1 MTAGAFAATLQS
13 AVLTAFVELAIVGL
27 VCGAL
32 VVMLTALSR
41 RLTGTNNRALTA
53 IAPFAAAKSRRLIVG
68 LSAFTAVGLL
78 IYNGWLAAHGIDAR
92 HEAIAGLR
100 AITEDSGRALGR
112 VVSQLA
118 LLAVVLVV
126 TVQLARIV
134 LRGVEHLIDR
144 VDHDDDRQMLAKAFA
159 GLDRAVL
166 NLGWLLGV
174 LVACRQLQV
183 PPVIVDPLEALV
195 RVYIVVVIGI
205 AAIRSTGAVVGLLD
219 RAAERYVRQR
229 DWARY
234 YDQLHTLLPTLRAC
248 LEYALWIAV
257 IALALSQVSWLQRA
271 AAWGPLLIE
280 GVAIFFVSQVVI
292 QLGYLEIG
300 HRMLP
305 RDGLEESERRRRA
318 TMVPLVRSTFMYV
331 AYFITAV
338 LILGAL
344 GFNPMP
350 FLAGA
355 GILGLVIGFGA
366 QAMIND
372 VVSGFFIL
380 FENIYL
386 VGDIIECGAARG
398 VVEAIEFR
406 TTKIRDRDGR
416 LHIVRNGDMKL
427 VVNYSKDYGVAAI
440 ALEVGYDADLR
451 AVFSC
456 LRQVGRQVRSEI
468 DAVVDDAQVEGI
480 TAFGPSSMTIRM
492 STRVKPG
499 YHDTV
504 AAAMRLMIKE
514 SFDTDLGEVVRK
526 SLIPER
532 WSPAVATM
540 GYGSP
545 GPDHESHQDHQDH

>member
-1 MTAGAFAATLQS
+1 MAAGTFAANLQS
-13 AVLTAFVELAIVGL
+13 AILPAFVELAIVG
-27 VCGAL
+27 VACGAL
-32 VVMLTALSR
+32 VVMLTVLSR
-41 RLTGTNNRALTA
+41 RLTGTSNRALTA
-53 IAPFAAAKSRRLIVG
+53 IAPLAAAKSRRLIVG
-68 LSAFTAVGLL
+68 LSAVAALGIL

-92 HEAIAGLR
+92 TQTIAGLR
-100 AITEDSGRALGR
+100 ATIEDGGRALGR
-112 VVSQLA
+112 VVSQLV

-126 TVQLARIV
+126 AVQLARIV
-134 LRGVEHLIDR
+134 LRGIEHLIDR
-144 VDHDDDRQMLAKAFA
+144 VDQHGDRQMLAKALA

-166 NLGWLLGV
+166 NLGWLLGAV
-174 LVACRQLQV
+174 VACRQLQV
-183 PPVIVDPLEALV
+183 PQAIADPLAVLV
-195 RVYIVVVIGI
+195 RIYIVGVIGI
-205 AAIRSTGAVVGLLD
+205 AVIRSTGAVVGLLD
-219 RAAERYVRQR
+219 RLAERYVRHR
-229 DWARY
+229 DWGRY
-234 YDQLHTLLPTLRAC
+234 YDQLHTLLPTFRAC

-257 IALALSQVSWLQRA
+257 IALALNQVSWLQRV

-280 GVAIFFVSQVVI
+280 AVAIFFVGQFVI

-305 RDGLEESERRRRA
+305 REGLEESERRRRA

-331 AYFITAV
+331 AYFVTAV

-355 GILGLVIGFGA
+355 GLLGLVIGFGA

-386 VGDIIECGAARG
+386 VGDIIECGPARG

-406 TTKIRDRDGR
+406 TTKIRDADGR

-427 VVNYSKDYGVAAI
+427 VVNYSKDYGVAAV
-440 ALEVGYDADLR
+440 ALDVGYDADLR

-468 DAVVDDAQVEGI
+468 DAVVGDAEVEGI

-514 SFDTDLGEVVRK
+514 SFDTDLDGVVRK

-532 WSPAVATM
+532 WAAHSRST
-540 GYGSP
+540 
-545 GPDHESHQDHQDH
+545 

>member
-1 MTAGAFAATLQS
+1 MAAGTFAATVQP
-13 AVLTAFVELAIVGL
+13 AVLTALVELAIVAVL
-27 VCGAL
+27 CGAL
-32 VVMLTALSR
+32 VLVLTALSR
-41 RLTGTNNRALTA
+41 RLAATSQLAMAT
-53 IAPFAAAKSRRLIVG
+53 IAPLAVAKSRRLIVG
-68 LSAFTAVGLL
+68 LSGLVAAVIL

-92 HEAIAGLR
+92 AQTMAGLR
-100 AITEDSGRALGR
+100 AILEDGGRALGR
-112 VVSQLA
+112 MVSQLA
-118 LLAVVLVV
+118 LLAIVLVV
-126 TVQLARIV
+126 AVQLVRIV
-134 LRGVEHLIDR
+134 LRSVEHLIDR
-144 VDHDDDRQMLAKAFA
+144 VDQHDDRQMLAKAFA

-166 NLGWLLGV
+166 NLGWLLGAV
-174 LVACRQLQV
+174 VACRQLQV
-183 PPVIVDPLEALV
+183 PAGITDPLAVFV
-195 RVYIVVVIGI
+195 RIYIVVVIGI
-205 AAIRSTGAVVGLLD
+205 AAIRSAGAVVGLLD
-219 RAAERYVRQR
+219 RLAERYVRQR
-229 DWARY
+229 DWERY
-234 YDQLHTLLPTLRAC
+234 YDQLHTLLPTFRTC

-257 IALALSQVSWLQRA
+257 IALALNQVSWLQRVS
-271 AAWGPLLIE
+271 AWGPLLIE
-280 GVAIFFVSQVVI
+280 GVAIFFVGQVLI

-331 AYFITAV
+331 AYFVTAV

-366 QAMIND
+366 QSMIND

-386 VGDIIECGAARG
+386 VGDIIECGSARG
-398 VVEAIEFR
+398 MVEAIEFR
-406 TTKIRDRDGR
+406 TTKIRDADGR

-427 VVNYSKDYGVAAI
+427 VVNYSKDYGVAAV

-456 LRQVGRQVRSEI
+456 LRQVGRQVKSEL
-468 DAVVDDAQVEGI
+468 DAVVGDAEVQGI
-480 TAFGPSSMTIRM
+480 TAFGPSSMTIRV

-504 AAAMRLMIKE
+504 AAAMRLLIKE
-514 SFDTDLGEVVRK
+514 SFDTDLAGVVRK

-532 WSPAVATM
+532 WSPAVATS
-540 GYGSP
+540 GYGP
-545 GPDHESHQDHQDH
+545 RGHDPHQEHQDH

>member
-1 MTAGAFAATLQS
+1 MAAGTFAATVQP
-13 AVLTAFVELAIVGL
+13 AVLTALVELAIVAVL
-27 VCGAL
+27 CGAL
-32 VVMLTALSR
+32 VLVLTALSR
-41 RLTGTNNRALTA
+41 RLAATSQLAMAT
-53 IAPFAAAKSRRLIVG
+53 IAPLAVAKSRRLIVG
-68 LSAFTAVGLL
+68 LSGLVAAVIL

-92 HEAIAGLR
+92 AQTMAGLR
-100 AITEDSGRALGR
+100 AILEDGGRALGR
-112 VVSQLA
+112 MVSQLA
-118 LLAVVLVV
+118 LLAIVLVV
-126 TVQLARIV
+126 AVQLVRIV
-134 LRGVEHLIDR
+134 LRSVEHLIDR
-144 VDHDDDRQMLAKAFA
+144 VDQHDDRQMLAKAFA

-166 NLGWLLGV
+166 NLGWLLGAV
-174 LVACRQLQV
+174 VACRQLQV
-183 PPVIVDPLEALV
+183 PAGITDPLAVFV
-195 RVYIVVVIGI
+195 RIYIVVVIGI
-205 AAIRSTGAVVGLLD
+205 AAIRSAGAVVGLLD
-219 RAAERYVRQR
+219 RLAERYVRQR
-229 DWARY
+229 DWERY
-234 YDQLHTLLPTLRAC
+234 YDQLHTLLPTFRTC

-257 IALALSQVSWLQRA
+257 IALALNQVSWLQRVS
-271 AAWGPLLIE
+271 AWGPLLIE
-280 GVAIFFVSQVVI
+280 GVAIFFVGQVLI

-366 QAMIND
+366 QSMIND

-386 VGDIIECGAARG
+386 VGDIIECGSARG
-398 VVEAIEFR
+398 MVEAIEFR
-406 TTKIRDRDGR
+406 TTKIRDADGR

-427 VVNYSKDYGVAAI
+427 VVNYSKDYGVAAV

-456 LRQVGRQVRSEI
+456 LRQVGRQVKSEL
-468 DAVVDDAQVEGI
+468 DAVVGDAEVQGI
-480 TAFGPSSMTIRM
+480 TAFGPSSMTIRV

-504 AAAMRLMIKE
+504 AAAMRLLIKE
-514 SFDTDLGEVVRK
+514 SFDTDLAGVVRK

-532 WSPAVATM
+532 WSPAVATS
-540 GYGSP
+540 GYGP
-545 GPDHESHQDHQDH
+545 RGHDPHQEHQDH

>member
-1 MTAGAFAATLQS
+1 MAAGTFAAALQS
-13 AVLTAFVELAIVGL
+13 AIFTAFVELAIVGV
-27 VCGAL
+27 VCLAL
-32 VVMLTALSR
+32 VVLLTLVSR
-41 RLTGTNNRALTA
+41 RTAGTNNRVLAT
-53 IAPFAAAKSRRLIVG
+53 IAPLAARKSRRLIVG
-68 LSAFTAVGLL
+68 LSAIAAAVILF
-78 IYNGWLAAHGIDAR
+78 YNGWLAAHGIDAR
-92 HEAIAGLR
+92 AETVAGLS
-100 AITEDSGRALGR
+100 AMAADGGRMLGR
-112 VVSQLA
+112 MVSQLA
-118 LLAVVLVV
+118 LLVVVIVV
-126 TVQLARIV
+126 AVQLARVV
-134 LRGVEHLIDR
+134 LRGLEHLIDR
-144 VDHDDDRQMLAKAFA
+144 VGQHDDRQMLSQALA

-166 NLGWLLGV
+166 NIGWLLGAV
-174 LVACRQLQV
+174 VACRQLQV
-183 PPVIVDPLEALV
+183 PQAIVDPLSILV
-195 RVYIVVVIGI
+195 RIYIVLAVGIVVI
-205 AAIRSTGAVVGLLD
+205 RSSGVVVGLLD
-219 RAAERYVRQR
+219 RLAERYVRQR
-229 DWARY
+229 DWGRY
-234 YDQLHTLLPTLRAC
+234 YDQLHTLLPTFRAC
-248 LEYALWIAV
+248 LEYGLWIAV
-257 IALALSQVSWLQRA
+257 IALALNQVSWLQRA

-280 GVAIFFVSQVVI
+280 GVAIFFVGQIVI
-292 QLGYLEIG
+292 KLGYLEIG

-305 RDGLEESERRRRA
+305 SEGLEETERRRRA

-355 GILGLVIGFGA
+355 GILGLVVGFGA
-366 QAMIND
+366 QSMIND

-386 VGDIIECGAARG
+386 VGDFIECGSARG

-406 TTKIRDRDGR
+406 TTKIRDADGR

-427 VVNYSKDYGVAAI
+427 VVNYSKDYAVAAV

-451 AVFSC
+451 AVFAC

-468 DAVVDDAQVEGI
+468 DAVVGDAEVEGI

-499 YHDTV
+499 YHETV

-514 SFDTDLGEVVRK
+514 SFDSELGQVVRK

-532 WSPAVATM
+532 WAPYSRRT
-540 GYGSP
+540 
-545 GPDHESHQDHQDH
+545 